1 MVGWLG
7 QKRIL
12 SKAPGW
18 RNSIDAGSNPSFSI
32 RWQKKN
38 PSRSICEANIEISG
52 NIRRLKS
59 KGQSY

>member
-18 RNSIDAGSNPSFSI
+18 RNSIDAGSNPSFSM
-32 RWQKKN
+32 RCQEKKIQAAA
-38 PSRSICEANIEISG
+38 SVR
-52 NIRRLKS
+52 
-59 KGQSY
+59 QT

>member
-32 RWQKKN
+32 RWQEK
-38 PSRSICEANIEISG
+38 
-52 NIRRLKS
+52 KS
-59 KGQSY
+59 KPQHL